1 MTNLFTVFFLCVAM
15 LNVIACAGVTFCYE
29 RIAELYKLDVRDVE
43 FYNLLAALFGGTLWT
58 SLAITCCLF

>member
-1 MTNLFTVFFLCVAM
+1 M
-15 LNVIACAGVTFCYE
+15 LNVIACAGVSFCYE
-29 RIAELYKLDVRDVE
+29 RIAELYKMDIGDVE